1 MLIYYDEE
9 LDDFIIY
16 KNSEYLLYI
25 SKCIENHYK
34 NHFKQLDIELEIE
47 LEQNQKDFI
56 KKNNK

>member
-9 LDDFIIY
+9 LDDFVIY

-34 NHFKQLDIELEIE
+34 KYRPFRFVF
-47 LEQNQKDFI
+47 EQIQRTC
-56 KKNNK
+56 